1 MVNTVAAKRDYQ
13 GDTELESHILAVLQL
28 EESAEKLVIAGDAD
42 AAKASGWLVQ
52 ISRKRGE
59 MEKKR
64 VLYTKPLLDHKKR
77 IDSDFKQYMEPL
89 DRASGLIRNSLL
101 TWKKLQDKIRL
112 EAEATARRVHEDE
125 QKRIAEEVRVQHEKE
140 QQERL
145 AAALEKN
152 EPPPA
157 PVPVPVTLPL
167 PAPIVAPAPMK
178 TTRVEGGG
186 GVTAT
191 KRWVFEITSE
201 KDIPREYCIPDKGK
215 IRRLVQAGIR
225 EIPGVRI
232 YAEESLS
239 VRRGG

>member
-1 MVNTVAAKRDYQ
+1 MKTTVAKRDYQ

-52 ISRKRGE
+52 ISRKRGK

-89 DRASGLIRNSLL
+89 DRASGLLKTKLL
-101 TWKKLQDKIRL
+101 TWKKLQDEIRL
-112 EAEATARRVHEDE
+112 EAEAVARRAHEAE
-125 QKRIAEEVRVQHEKE
+125 QKRIAEEMRSRHEKE
-140 QQERL
+140 QKARE
-145 AAALEKN
+145 AEALKKN

-157 PVPVPVTLPL
+157 PAPVPVTLPV

-201 KDIPREYCIPDKGK
+201 PDIPREYCVPDKGK

-239 VRRGG
+239 VRKGG